1 MKSERLKKIEAENE
15 KYEQEAPFNFCNRW
29 CARCIYEKQM
39 RCKLYQDELEQKLN
53 CIAHGKDENDW
64 EITEQV
70 MRRQFDDMEK
80 RIQNSIDERGID
92 FYSDFDQEDFNA
104 SEEITNPQKPL
115 NDDALVA
122 AANEYLRRAH
132 EFLKVAFF
140 DKNTFATRL
149 TGDFET
155 VTWYHTLLAV
165 KLQRALSGFGV
176 LDDDDEEGFALN
188 DSVAQFA
195 VCQKAIKESIEALR
209 NIQPDYPMQKTII
222 VQLFA
227 LLTNMA
233 HRIKKLEQS
242 I

>member
-1 MKSERLKKIEAENE
+1 MKSERLKKIEAENK
-15 KYEQEAPFNFCNRW
+15 KYEQETPFNFCDRW

-39 RCKLYQDELEQKLN
+39 RCKLYQDELEQKLT

-70 MRRQFDDMEK
+70 MRRQFDDREK
-80 RIQNSIDERGID
+80 RIQNSIEEHGID
-92 FYSDFDQEDFNA
+92 IYSDFDQEDFYD
-104 SEEITNPQKPL
+104 SEEIANPPKPL
-115 NDDALVA
+115 KDDSLVA

-132 EFLKVAFF
+132 EFLEATFF
-140 DKNTFATRL
+140 DKNIVAARL

-165 KLQRALSGFGV
+165 KLQRALSGFGD

-195 VCQKAIKESIEALR
+195 VCQKAIKESIKALR
-209 NIQPDYPMQKTII
+209 NIQPDYPSQKTVI
-222 VQLFA
+222 VQLLA
-227 LLTNMA
+227 LLTNIE